1 MPYAIVRL
9 SVADFEQW
17 KTVFTE
23 AGALRKSFGSRG
35 VTAYR
40 SLEQPNDVVILGDYA
55 DLARARQLFQSD
67 EFRAATQRAGVT
79 APPQVTFADEVL
91 KLPA

>member
-1 MPYAIVRL
+1 MPSATVRL
-9 SVADFEQW
+9 SVKDFDQW
-17 KTVFTE
+17 KTVFEE
-23 AGALRKSFGSRG
+23 AGGLRKSFGSRG
-35 VTAYR
+35 VTAFR
-40 SLEQPNDVVILGDYA
+40 SLDQQSDVVILGDYA

-67 EFRAATQRAGVT
+67 EFRSATQRAGVT